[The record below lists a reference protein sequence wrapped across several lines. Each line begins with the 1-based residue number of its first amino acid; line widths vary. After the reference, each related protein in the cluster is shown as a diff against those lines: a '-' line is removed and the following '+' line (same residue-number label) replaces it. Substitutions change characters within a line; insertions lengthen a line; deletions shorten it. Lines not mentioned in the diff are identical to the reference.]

1 MSSNPGVSAIIAA
14 AGSGTR
20 LGRKTPKQFLNL
32 EGRPVLAWSM
42 EAFSST
48 RIINEIILVVPQ
60 DIEHETIGMLNVSKY
75 PVPVSVVSGGPTRYD
90 SVLNGLQATMPTCEM
105 VAIHDAA
112 RPFVTTATIES
123 VCLMAKEIG
132 AAIVARPVHD
142 TVKEVDASGLVVRT
156 LQRETL
162 VLAQTPQVCRKQ
174 DLLMA
179 YEKAKEMGVKTTD
192 EAGLLELMGLPV
204 GIVEGSCKNFKIT
217 NEDDM
222 RLARA
227 LARLGNQAGL
237 DEDTLNKFTP

>member
-1 MSSNPGVSAIIAA
+1 MSPNPGVSAIIAA

-20 LGRKTPKQFLNL
+20 LGRKTPKQFLDL
-32 EGRPVLAWSM
+32 EGRPVLAWSL

-48 RIINEIILVVPQ
+48 KMIREIILVVPQ
-60 DIEHETIGMLNVSKY
+60 NIEQEAMDMLDVSRY
-75 PVPVSVVSGGPTRYD
+75 SIPVSIVPGGPTRYD

-142 TVKEVDASGLVVRT
+142 TVKEVDASGIIVRT

-162 VLAQTPQVCRKQ
+162 VLAQTPQVCKKQ
-174 DLLMA
+174 DLFAA
-179 YEKAKEMGVKTTD
+179 YEKAGKMGIKATD
-192 EAGLLELMGLPV
+192 EAGLLELMGLPI
-204 GIVEGSCKNFKIT
+204 GMVEGSSENFKIT
-217 NEDDM
+217 SEDDL
-222 RLARA
+222 RVARA
-227 LARLGNQAGL
+227 LARLKNQSGGSL
-237 DEDTLNKFTP
+237 KKPG